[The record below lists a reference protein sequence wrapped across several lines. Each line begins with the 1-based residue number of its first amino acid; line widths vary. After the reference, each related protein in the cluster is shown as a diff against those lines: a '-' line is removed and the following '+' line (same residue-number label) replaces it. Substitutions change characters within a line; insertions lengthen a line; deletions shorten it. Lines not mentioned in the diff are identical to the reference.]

1 MGEHPFASALATAE
15 PGQFLRLERDTGRS
29 SRFAELDQL
38 VANVLS
44 IALAGHRPVSVV
56 TGVQGSSNNDTLALS
71 SLSREEQGL
80 VREMYSLSKQQKRG
94 AWYLTEQMS
103 LKAGVLNLPAH
114 LRHYPWHAMTLATNE
129 VARVHLGA
137 APDALAAWCLL
148 IPLFD
153 DLMAPI
159 TVRAAGSSKPGAEQE
174 ETWGQITARYATM
187 GLAPTPQSRVFVYG
201 AGWSRLD
208 RGGQVRARLALL
220 DELTRAD
227 PLQVAARF
235 RAARIQAL
243 ISATLKK
250 SRSGTPLARKVLTKA
265 LQPVLSAYFGG
276 DWLSYLDY
284 VEMPPGSGEEIV
296 TALPEAKLFVGGSAK
311 AEAVAAQQGIDVSD
325 VQAMLA
331 AFLGQGSSVSP
342 VEQRVDVL
350 RRWWSQF
357 DAVHARQAP
366 GMHPLWGLVEDGP
379 YAIRAGFGP
388 TRQLYRWLLSPD
400 LVEEVDRLWDGV
412 TLPRWPE
419 TIVSEPYPHRLMAE
433 TVGVAAAFW
442 HGVALT
448 AWFVCEGPT
457 SRTPLSGLRS
467 YYRRHLNELAQA
479 GTPIHLG
486 LFDELEHAERYLGEP
501 QPVYSHQQNAN
512 AGRTSISMGVI
523 IGERRAGFERL
534 RDIITGHRQGWSHR
548 YLAEYLEH
556 RWKSELTE
564 VSYELNKFV
573 AANGKLPTYK
583 QFARFADTAANHWFN
598 GDLAGLYAAIGE
610 RAPATS
616 RRVDLLPGAAHDFV
630 DAVYAALGG
639 LPFDEVMKNP
649 GSPLANSCRQKARLA
664 AASVTYL
671 QIAEA
676 LGRAP
681 DIKEF
686 GGDRHEW
693 DWADGRERGWSAY
706 QQAIEQVLM
715 RNGAGSNFPGR
726 PHR

>member
-1 MGEHPFASALATAE
+1 MGEHPFASELATAD
-15 PGQFLRLERDTGRS
+15 PDQFLRLERDTGRS
-29 SRFAELDQL
+29 SRFAEIDQL
-38 VANVLS
+38 VANVLVT
-44 IALAGHRPVSVV
+44 ALAGHRPISVV
-56 TGVQGSSNNDTLALS
+56 AGPKGSKNSDTLALN
-71 SLSREEQGL
+71 SLTRQEQAL
-80 VREMYSLSKQQKRG
+80 VRETYNLSTQQQRG
-94 AWYLTEQMS
+94 AWYLTEQLS
-103 LKAGVLNLPAH
+103 LKAGVLNLPAN
-114 LRHYPWHAMTLATNE
+114 LRHHPWHAITLATDE

-137 APDALAAWCLL
+137 APDALAAWSLL

-159 TVRAAGSSKPGAEQE
+159 TVRATGSTKPGSEQE
-174 ETWGQITARYATM
+174 ETWAQITAKYAAM
-187 GLAPTPQSRVFVYG
+187 GLALTSQSRVFAYG
-201 AGWSRLD
+201 AGWSHLD
-208 RGGQVRARLALL
+208 RGGQVRARLVLL

-243 ISATLKK
+243 ISATVKK
-250 SRSGTPLARKVLTKA
+250 SRSGTPLARTVLTKA

-284 VEMPPGSGEEIV
+284 VEMPPGPGEEIV
-296 TALPEAKLFVGGSAK
+296 TALPETKLFVGGSAK

-325 VQAMLA
+325 VEAMLA

-357 DAVHARQAP
+357 DVVHAHQAP
-366 GMHPLWGLVEDGP
+366 GMHPLWGLIEDGP
-379 YAIRAGFGP
+379 YAIKAGFGP
-388 TRQLYRWLLSPD
+388 IRQLYRWLLSPD

-412 TLPRWPE
+412 ILPRWPE

-433 TVGVAAAFW
+433 TLGIAATFW

-457 SRTPLSGLRS
+457 SRTTLPGLRS
-467 YYRRHLNELAQA
+467 YYRRHLNELEQA
-479 GTPIHLG
+479 GTPIHLS

-512 AGRTSISMGVI
+512 AGRTGISTGVV
-523 IGERRAGFERL
+523 IGERRAGFEIL
-534 RDIITGHRQGWSHR
+534 KDIITRHRQGWSHR

-564 VSYELNKFV
+564 VSYELNRFV
-573 AANGKLPTYK
+573 AAYGRLPTYK
-583 QFARFADTAANHWFN
+583 QFARFAGTAANHWFN
-598 GDLAGLYAAIGE
+598 GDLASLYAAIGE

-616 RRVDLLPGAAHDFV
+616 RRIDLLPGAAHDFV

-649 GSPLANSCRQKARLA
+649 GSPLANSCRQKAHLA

-681 DIKEF
+681 EIKEF

-693 DWADGRERGWSAY
+693 DWAGGHEHGWPVY

-715 RNGAGSNFPGR
+715 QNGAGGNLPGR